1 MQSETGKGASR
12 AGLAGIRPMKIVIIP
27 GLTLPE
33 VAEPDLARIRRA
45 AGGAEV
51 VVSDPKS
58 ALADIV
64 DADVVLGL
72 VTRPMYLA
80 AKRLRWVH
88 AIASGVD
95 SFLYDEFRLGEVVL
109 TSEKGLVGEH
119 LADHGFGLLL
129 MLTRQLATAL
139 RLGPD
144 AWNHRPA
151 IRADEIELTGATMGI
166 YGFGGTGRAIAR
178 RAVAFG
184 MDCIALDRDP
194 VEGSPE
200 VDSVMGPAGFE
211 VLLRRSD
218 VLAICCPLTPETRGK
233 FDARAFALMK
243 RSAILLNVTRGE
255 VMVED
260 DLVDALNSGAI
271 RGAALDVAPTEPLP
285 AESRLWDL
293 PQVVMT
299 PHTAGA
305 SQFRSQRNLD
315 RFVRNLERL
324 RRGEALEGE
333 VDKNLGY

>member
-1 MQSETGKGASR
+1 
-12 AGLAGIRPMKIVIIP
+12 MKIVIVP
-27 GLTLPE
+27 GLTLPQ
-33 VAEPDLARIRRA
+33 VAEQDLQRIRRA
-45 AGGAEV
+45 GGGAEV
-51 VVSDPKS
+51 VVSDPES
-58 ALADIV
+58 VLTEIV
-64 DADVVLGL
+64 DADVVLGF
-72 VTRPMYLA
+72 VTRPMYRV
-80 AKRLRWVH
+80 AKKLRWVH

-95 SFLYDEFRLGEVVL
+95 SFLYDEFRLGDVIL

-119 LADHGFGLLL
+119 LADHAFGLLL

-151 IRADEIELTGATMGI
+151 IRADAIELTGLTMGI
-166 YGFGGTGRAIAR
+166 FGFGGTGRAVAR

-184 MDCIALDRDP
+184 MRCIALDRDP
-194 VEGSPE
+194 VPGSPE
-200 VDSVMGPAGFE
+200 VDA
-211 VLLRRSD
+211 VLRPDAFDDLLNRSD

-233 FDARAFALMK
+233 FDARAFRAMK
-243 RSAILLNVTRGE
+243 STAFLVNVTRGE

-260 DLVDALNSGAI
+260 DLVQALESGAI
-271 RGAALDVAPTEPLP
+271 RGAAMDVAPTEPLS
-285 AESRLWDL
+285 AKSRLWEL

-333 VDKNLGY
+333 IEKNLGY